1 MGVAAERGGR
11 RKRRLAKR
19 KPRPKYVFPRLEPL
33 AECKK
38 SERDNTLQRYWF
50 SATCHASLLARTG
63 LPHQE
68 ATVRYSEGSS
78 RCRRGAGEGAVAR
91 SVQTINK
98 PITHGRVCRQ
108 GLGPLLK
115 RTVKRTVAGTK
126 FRLRPICVRVKM
138 RSSGHL
144 VHVWCTV
151 CLCTYA
157 AGVKRGRGTVKQS
170 TRRADAPPET
180 RVILAPRPRCAL
192 VLDRHVQKSAGTTM
206 RSIFLE
212 NALAGA

>member
-1 MGVAAERGGR
+1 VQEKRKGQYFTAILVLCHLSRKSSGPNRPSAPGGDRSVQRGVAADGERGR
-11 RKRRLAKR
+11 
-19 KPRPKYVFPRLEPL
+19 
-33 AECKK
+33 
-38 SERDNTLQRYWF
+38 ER
-50 SATCHASLLARTG
+50 S
-63 LPHQE
+63 
-68 ATVRYSEGSS
+68 
-78 RCRRGAGEGAVAR
+78 RGAY
-91 SVQTINK
+91 K
-98 PITHGRVCRQ
+98 PLTNQSRTSCCR

>member
-1 MGVAAERGGR
+1 M
-11 RKRRLAKR
+11 
-19 KPRPKYVFPRLEPL
+19 F
-33 AECKK
+33 
-38 SERDNTLQRYWF
+38 F
-50 SATCHASLLARTG
+50 HASSPLLSARKAKGTILYSDIG
-63 LPHQE
+63 SLPPVTQVFWPE
-68 ATVRYSEGSS
+68 QAFRTRRRPFGTARG

-157 AGVKRGRGTVKQS
+157 AGVKRGRGTVEQS

>member
-1 MGVAAERGGR
+1 MCSLRTTCFLLLVV
-11 RKRRLAKR
+11 
-19 KPRPKYVFPRLEPL
+19 VFRWHPI
-33 AECKK
+33 
-38 SERDNTLQRYWF
+38 
-50 SATCHASLLARTG
+50 
-63 LPHQE
+63 
-68 ATVRYSEGSS
+68 VVV
-78 RCRRGAGEGAVAR
+78 GAVVETDCEKDCFA
-91 SVQTINK
+91 
-98 PITHGRVCRQ
+98 CD
-108 GLGPLLK
+108 
-115 RTVKRTVAGTK
+115 
-126 FRLRPICVRVKM
+126 VRIRMKM

-157 AGVKRGRGTVKQS
+157 AGVKRGRGTVEQS

>member
-1 MGVAAERGGR
+1 M
-11 RKRRLAKR
+11 
-19 KPRPKYVFPRLEPL
+19 F
-33 AECKK
+33 
-38 SERDNTLQRYWF
+38 F
-50 SATCHASLLARTG
+50 HASSPLLSARKAKGTILYSDIG
-63 LPHQE
+63 SLPPVTQAFWPE
-68 ATVRYSEGSS
+68 QAFRTRRRPFGTARG

>member
-68 ATVRYSEGSS
+68 ATVRYSEGSLQTGSGGGSGRAERTNTNQS
-78 RCRRGAGEGAVAR
+78 RTSCCR
-91 SVQTINK
+91 
-98 PITHGRVCRQ
+98 

-126 FRLRPICVRVKM
+126 FRLRPICVRVHMKM

-157 AGVKRGRGTVKQS
+157 AGVKRGRGTVEQS

>member
-1 MGVAAERGGR
+1 M
-11 RKRRLAKR
+11 
-19 KPRPKYVFPRLEPL
+19 F
-33 AECKK
+33 
-38 SERDNTLQRYWF
+38 F
-50 SATCHASLLARTG
+50 HASSPLLSARKAKGTILYSDIG
-63 LPHQE
+63 SLPPVTQVFWPE
-68 ATVRYSEGSS
+68 QAFRTRRRPFGTARG

-126 FRLRPICVRVKM
+126 FRLRPICVRVHMKM